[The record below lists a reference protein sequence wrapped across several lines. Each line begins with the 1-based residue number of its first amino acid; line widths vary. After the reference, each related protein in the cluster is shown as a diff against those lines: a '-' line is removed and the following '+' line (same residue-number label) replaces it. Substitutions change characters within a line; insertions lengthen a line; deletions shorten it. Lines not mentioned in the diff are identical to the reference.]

1 MKIGAVFPHQD
12 MPNDPAFMRDWAQ
25 MLEDLGFS
33 HILAYDHVLGAL
45 HENREPR
52 LLGPYTEKHAFH
64 EPMTLFAHFAAC
76 THRIGLTT
84 GILIL
89 PQRQTALVAK
99 QAVQLQLLSQGR
111 FRLGVGTG
119 WNHVEYESLGEDYET
134 RGRRLDEQVELLRE
148 LWAKPVLDYAGE
160 HHRVDRAG
168 LLPLPSEPI
177 PIWFGGFTPVAFRRA
192 VRIGDGFILGAD
204 LKRNL
209 AAIELLDQYLDE
221 AGRSRQGFGIEAI
234 INHAAGNA
242 GWRSEIET
250 LKQAGAETVSV
261 RIDLPRHELDPPQAP
276 ERIVQMFREYWQTVS
291 DLSDECQENR
301 IA

>member
-1 MKIGAVFPHQD
+1 MKIGAVFPHHD
-12 MPNDPAFMRDWAQ
+12 MPNDAAFMRDWAQ
-25 MLEDLGFS
+25 MLEELGFS
-33 HILAYDHVLGAL
+33 HILAYDHVLGAV

-64 EPMTLFAHFAAC
+64 EPMTLFAYFAAC
-76 THRIGLTT
+76 TSRIGLTT

-99 QAVQLQLLSQGR
+99 QAVQIQLLSGGR

-119 WNHVEYESLGEDYET
+119 WNHVEYESLGEDYEN
-134 RGRRLDEQVELLRE
+134 RGKRMDEQVELLRE
-148 LWAKPVLDYAGE
+148 LWSHPLVDFAGE

-192 VRIGDGFILGAD
+192 ARIGDGFILGAD

-209 AAIELLDQYLDE
+209 AAIEVIDQYLAE
-221 AGRSRQGFGIEAI
+221 AGRKRQDFGIEAVV
-234 INHAAGNA
+234 NFAAGRDDWHA
-242 GWRSEIET
+242 EIEA
-250 LKQAGAETVSV
+250 LKQAGAESVSM
-261 RIDLPRHELDPPQAP
+261 RIDLPRHELGPPQTPA
-276 ERIVQMFREYWQTVS
+276 RILEMFREYWEVVS
-291 DLSDECQENR
+291 YLAD
-301 IA
+301 

>member
-12 MPNDPAFMRDWAQ
+12 MPNDAAFMRDWAR
-25 MLEDLGFS
+25 MLEELGFS
-33 HILAYDHVLGAL
+33 HILAYDHVLGAV

-64 EPMTLFAHFAAC
+64 EPMTLFAYFAAC
-76 THRIGLTT
+76 TSRIGLTT

-99 QAVQLQLLSQGR
+99 QAVQIQILSRGR

-119 WNHVEYESLGEDYET
+119 WNHVEYESLGENYET
-134 RGRRLDEQVELLRE
+134 RGNRMDEQVELLRK
-148 LWAKPVLDYAGE
+148 LWTHPLVDFAGE

-168 LLPLPSEPI
+168 LLPTPNEPI

-192 VRIGDGFILGAD
+192 ARIGDGFILGAD

-209 AAIELLDQYLDE
+209 AAIELIDQYLAE
-221 AGRSRQGFGIEAI
+221 AGRKRQDFGIEAVV
-234 INHAAGNA
+234 NFATDSDD
-242 GWRSEIET
+242 WRSEIEA
-250 LKQAGAETVSV
+250 LKQAGAESV
-261 RIDLPRHELDPPQAP
+261 AMRIDLPRRELSPPQTPA
-276 ERIVQMFREYWQTVS
+276 RILEMFREYWEVVS
-291 DLSDECQENR
+291 DLAD
-301 IA
+301 